1 MMVRDY
7 AYILDGVVV
16 NVCRSTAD
24 NVALYPFPYD
34 MAVDVTDL
42 EPRPGPRWRYVDGDW
57 SEPPSEPPPEPE
69 PAAPSNAIAGTA
81 YAVSPSDDGR
91 TLATVSA
98 ATVTVT
104 VPASLPAGFRATFV
118 QQGGG
123 RIQFVAGPG
132 ASVQSS
138 SGYRTAGRWSSVS
151 VLGIGG
157 GTSVLSGD
165 LAV

>member
-1 MMVRDY
+1 MSVRDY
-7 AYILDGVVV
+7 AYILDGVVA

-34 MAVDVTDL
+34 LAVDVTDL
-42 EPRPGPRWRYVDGDW
+42 EPRPGPKWRFLDGDW
-57 SEPPSEPPPEPE
+57 SEPEPEPPPTP
-69 PAAPSNAIAGTA
+69 NAIAGTA
-81 YAVSPSDDGR
+81 HAVTAGDDGR
-91 TLATVSA
+91 TLSTTSA

-104 VPASLPAGFRATFV
+104 VPSSLPSGFRATFV

-165 LAV
+165 LSA